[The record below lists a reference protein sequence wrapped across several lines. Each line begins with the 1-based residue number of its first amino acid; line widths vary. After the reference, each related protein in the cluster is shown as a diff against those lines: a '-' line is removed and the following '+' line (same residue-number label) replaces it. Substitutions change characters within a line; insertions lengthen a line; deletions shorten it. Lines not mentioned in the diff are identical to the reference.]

1 MGLGTKI
8 LVWYQRYNGVPHDHH
23 MWDFAWLNIN
33 GYIHRRYMLIDVHIF
48 WVRYVSKI
56 LSLTIKR
63 LDIDPGAKAYN
74 DSTAEAKHF
83 PKGTP
88 KFILP

>member
-1 MGLGTKI
+1 
-8 LVWYQRYNGVPHDHH
+8 
-23 MWDFAWLNIN
+23 
-33 GYIHRRYMLIDVHIF
+33 MLIDVHIF

-63 LDIDPGAKAYN
+63 LDIDTCAKAYN
-74 DSTAEAKHF
+74 DSTVEAKHF

-88 KFILP
+88 NFILP